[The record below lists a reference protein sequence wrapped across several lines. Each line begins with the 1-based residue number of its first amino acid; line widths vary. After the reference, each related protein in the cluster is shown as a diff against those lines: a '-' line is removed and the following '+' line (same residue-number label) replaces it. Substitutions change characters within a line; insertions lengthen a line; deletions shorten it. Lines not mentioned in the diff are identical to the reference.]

1 VVVFAL
7 ALMMGTA
14 SCGSCHQAVAQSY
27 QQTAHFLT
35 SSRATSNTILGSFL
49 EGRNVLQTAVPG
61 VSFRMERK
69 GDAFYQTAFD
79 HGKTHSERFDLVLG
93 SGRRGQSYLYWKSGL
108 LFQLPVSYLAAT
120 GGWINSPG
128 YPDGEVHFDRVIPM
142 RCLECHATEGA
153 RAGQFMAGIT
163 CDKCHG
169 PADQHPAIRNPATL
183 DRDGKVALCAACHSG
198 LGNNAEAD
206 VHGNQVGLLRQS
218 QCFRSSPAM
227 SCTTCHNI
235 HRVERDL
242 SAMSARCTT
251 CHAAPQHQRAV
262 QADNCIDCH
271 MPKQESKVITF
282 RTSGAQLAQ
291 RYRTH
296 RIAVYQAQV
305 GQALPPANL
314 IKPAAY
320 YQQSPKPHS
329 PEPTRVQFT
338 NIAAEAGITFRHEN
352 GASPQKYMFET
363 FGSGV
368 GVIDFDNDGWPD
380 VFFANGADLAHG
392 KPSPGNVL
400 YRNLGN
406 GKFED
411 VTAKAGVA
419 GNGMFA
425 TGVTVGDYDNDG
437 LLDIYVTG
445 YGGNQLFHNNGD
457 GTFTDVTA
465 RAGVAGS
472 GWSSSAAW
480 LDYDR
485 DGYLDLFVDRYV
497 DYDLKTA
504 PYCGY
509 QKPGYRMYC
518 DPQQFDGLTPL
529 LFHNNHDGTFT
540 EVSRKAGVANPAA
553 KGLGVAVG
561 DIDGDGW
568 PDIFVTNDGV
578 RNFLFRNKGN
588 GTFDD
593 ITYAAGVGFDMN
605 GKALNGMGV
614 EIADLDGDGLPDI
627 FFTAF
632 SRQYNPLFRNLGKLL
647 FEDATVK
654 AGLPGSIET
663 LGFGAKVFDYDND
676 GYPDIYVTNG
686 HVTDN
691 VKLYDPAISYREA
704 DLLYRNMGGG
714 HFRDVSAE
722 SGPGFRIQ
730 HVGRGAAVADFDNDG
745 DLDIVVA
752 DTGGPALLLRN
763 DGGNRNH
770 WIGVRGRG
778 RESNRFGIGSKVR
791 VTSGGRVQLREIN
804 PYGSYLSTSDVR
816 LFFGLGSE
824 TAASRLEIEWPS
836 GKKQTMENVRAN
848 QVLLLDEAD
857 AR

>member
-1 VVVFAL
+1 M

-14 SCGSCHQAVAQSY
+14 SCGPCHQAVSQSY

-35 SSRATSNTILGSFL
+35 SSTANSTSILGSFA
-49 EGRNVLQTAVPG
+49 EGRNILQTSVPE

-79 HGKTHSERFDLVLG
+79 HGRTHSERFDLVLG
-93 SGRRGQSYLYWKSGL
+93 SGRRGQSYLYWKNGL
-108 LFQLPVSYLAAT
+108 LYQLPVSYLALT

-128 YPDGEVHFDRVIPM
+128 YPDGEVHFDRAIPL

-153 RAGQFMAGIT
+153 RDGQFFAGIT

-169 PADQHPAIRNPATL
+169 PAGQHPAIRNPASL
-183 DRDGKVALCAACHSG
+183 ARDGQVALCAACHSG
-198 LGNNAEAD
+198 LGNSGEAD
-206 VHGNQVGLLRQS
+206 VHGNQVGLLQQS
-218 QCFRSSPAM
+218 QCFRKSPAM
-227 SCTTCHNI
+227 SCSTCHNI

-242 SAMSARCTT
+242 VSMSAHCAT
-251 CHAAPQHQRAV
+251 CHAAPQHKAAV
-262 QADNCIDCH
+262 NTGNCIDCH
-271 MPKQESKVITF
+271 MPKRESKVITF
-282 RTSGAQLAQ
+282 RTSGSGLAQ
-291 RYRTH
+291 PYRTH
-296 RIAVYQAQV
+296 KIAVYDQDAPLQ
-305 GQALPPANL
+305 L
-314 IKPAAY
+314 AAY
-320 YQQSPKPHS
+320 QQPAPKPQPQS
-329 PEPTRVQFT
+329 AARVQFT
-338 NIAAEAGITFRHEN
+338 DVAAEAGIAFRHEN

-380 VFFANGADLAHG
+380 LFFANGADLAHG

-411 VTAKAGVA
+411 VTAKAGLR

-437 LLDIYVTG
+437 FLDIYVTG
-445 YGGNQLFHNNGD
+445 YGGNQLFHNNGN

-465 RAGVAGS
+465 KAGVGGG

-529 LFHNNHDGTFT
+529 LYHNNRDGTFT

-553 KGLGVAVG
+553 KGLGVAIG

-647 FEDATVK
+647 FEDATIK
-654 AGLPGSIET
+654 AGLPSSVET
-663 LGFGAKVFDYDND
+663 LGFGAKVFDFDND

-691 VKLYDPAISYREA
+691 VKLYDAQLSYRQA

-722 SGPGFRIQ
+722 SGPAFRIR

-745 DLDIVVA
+745 DLDIVVS
-752 DTGGPALLLRN
+752 DTGGRPLLLRN

-770 WIGVRGRG
+770 WIAIRARG
-778 RESNRFGIGSKVR
+778 RESNRFGLGCKVR
-791 VTSGGRVQLREIN
+791 VTSGGRTQLREIN

-816 LFFGLGSE
+816 LFFGLGNESSV
-824 TAASRLEIEWPS
+824 SRLEIEWPS
-836 GKKQTMENVRAN
+836 GKKQVIENARAN
-848 QVLLLDEAD
+848 QVLLLDEAS
-857 AR
+857 ASR